1 MNIVSPSPRRRHV
14 RLAAALI
21 IPFALVLTACQ
32 THPQVRT
39 QSAPSLDVL
48 RYQTFGFVEH
58 PTTDSHGYTTLTT
71 RYLEEAVTREML
83 ARGYRLSDKPDLQ
96 VNFIVG
102 TKDKIESTPVGG
114 GFGRWG
120 YRGFGWWGGAG
131 DVYTVTEGSLRV
143 DVVDHEQHAL
153 VWSGTA
159 SGTVTDKALKNP
171 EPAIDQAVTAIF
183 AKYPKQALVATNTK

>member
-1 MNIVSPSPRRRHV
+1 MNIVSPSPRRRHI

-83 ARGYRLSDKPDLQ
+83 ARGYRLSASHVP
-96 VNFIVG
+96 
-102 TKDKIESTPVGG
+102 PC
-114 GFGRWG
+114 
-120 YRGFGWWGGAG
+120 GAQIAQLSR
-131 DVYTVTEGSLRV
+131 DHRLTEHQASCRLRR
-143 DVVDHEQHAL
+143 
-153 VWSGTA
+153 
-159 SGTVTDKALKNP
+159 
-171 EPAIDQAVTAIF
+171 
-183 AKYPKQALVATNTK
+183 